1 MKLRIYQLSIIAATL
16 LFIAGCGPSAVV
28 VRTRPQPPVYV
39 RPVAPGANYV
49 WIDGEWIR
57 RGRHYNYRNGY
68 WTLPRA
74 RYHQHNSGHWQQRRD
89 GWYWIPGRWD

>member
-28 VRTRPQPPVYV
+28 VRTRPQPPVYA
-39 RPVAPGANYV
+39 RPVAPGSNYV

-74 RYHQHNSGHWQQRRD
+74 RYHQYNGGHWQQRRD
-89 GWYWIPGRWD
+89 GWYWIPGRWN